1 MCKLRYCTPKRCSIS
16 LVRESPN
23 TPNRITQNRIRSKKE
38 EHNGKKNSRIYFRC
52 SAKDKENLKN
62 KAKLANMNM
71 SEYIISLSENK
82 KIFVI
87 DGVPELMTAIN
98 RIGTN
103 INQVA
108 AVANTQRFVNEN
120 QLEKIL
126 KEMKNIN
133 KIMNLVWKK
142 ILKEE

>member
-1 MCKLRYCTPKRCSIS
+1 MGRKKDGVILLRCYK
-16 LVRESPN
+16 
-23 TPNRITQNRIRSKKE
+23 
-38 EHNGKKNSRIYFRC
+38 
-52 SAKDKENLKN
+52 KDKEELRE
-62 KAKLANMNM
+62 KAKQASMNM

-126 KEMKNIN
+126 KEMKDVN
-133 KIMNLVWKK
+133 KIMNT
-142 ILKEE
+142 ILDKFEFEEG

>member
-1 MCKLRYCTPKRCSIS
+1 MERKKDEVILLRCYNK
-16 LVRESPN
+16 E
-23 TPNRITQNRIRSKKE
+23 KE
-38 EHNGKKNSRIYFRC
+38 ELR
-52 SAKDKENLKN
+52 E

-71 SEYIISLSENK
+71 SEYIIALSENK

-108 AVANTQRFVNEN
+108 AVANTHRFVNEN

-126 KEMKNIN
+126 KEMKDVN
-133 KIMNLVWKK
+133 KIMNT
-142 ILKEE
+142 ILDKFEFEEG

>member
-1 MCKLRYCTPKRCSIS
+1 M
-16 LVRESPN
+16 E
-23 TPNRITQNRIRSKKE
+23 
-38 EHNGKKNSRIYFRC
+38 KKNSRIYFRC

-126 KEMKNIN
+126 KEMKDVN
-133 KIMNLVWKK
+133 KIMNT
-142 ILKEE
+142 ILDKFEFEEG

>member
-1 MCKLRYCTPKRCSIS
+1 M
-16 LVRESPN
+16 
-23 TPNRITQNRIRSKKE
+23 
-38 EHNGKKNSRIYFRC
+38 GKKNSRIYFRC

-126 KEMKNIN
+126 KEMKDVN
-133 KIMNLVWKK
+133 KIMNT
-142 ILKEE
+142 ILDKFEFEEG

>member
-1 MCKLRYCTPKRCSIS
+1 MGRKKDGVILLRCYK
-16 LVRESPN
+16 
-23 TPNRITQNRIRSKKE
+23 
-38 EHNGKKNSRIYFRC
+38 
-52 SAKDKENLKN
+52 KDKEELRE
-62 KAKLANMNM
+62 KAKQASMNM
-71 SEYIISLSENK
+71 SESIIALSENK

-126 KEMKNIN
+126 KEMKDVN
-133 KIMNLVWKK
+133 KIMNT
-142 ILKEE
+142 ILDKFEFEEG

>member
-1 MCKLRYCTPKRCSIS
+1 M
-16 LVRESPN
+16 E
-23 TPNRITQNRIRSKKE
+23 
-38 EHNGKKNSRIYFRC
+38 KKNSRIYFRC

-71 SEYIISLSENK
+71 SEYISSLSENK

-108 AVANTQRFVNEN
+108 AVANTHRFVNEN

-126 KEMKNIN
+126 KEMKDVN
-133 KIMNLVWKK
+133 KIMNT
-142 ILKEE
+142 ILDKFEFEEG

>member
-1 MCKLRYCTPKRCSIS
+1 M
-16 LVRESPN
+16 E
-23 TPNRITQNRIRSKKE
+23 
-38 EHNGKKNSRIYFRC
+38 KKNSRIYFRC

-71 SEYIISLSENK
+71 SEYIIALSENK

-126 KEMKNIN
+126 KEMKDVN
-133 KIMNLVWKK
+133 KIMNT
-142 ILKEE
+142 ILDKFEFEEG

>member
-1 MCKLRYCTPKRCSIS
+1 M
-16 LVRESPN
+16 E
-23 TPNRITQNRIRSKKE
+23 
-38 EHNGKKNSRIYFRC
+38 KKNSRIYFRC

-108 AVANTQRFVNEN
+108 AVANTHRFVNEN

-126 KEMKNIN
+126 KEMKDVN
-133 KIMNLVWKK
+133 KIMNT
-142 ILKEE
+142 ILDKFEFEEG

>member
-1 MCKLRYCTPKRCSIS
+1 M
-16 LVRESPN
+16 E
-23 TPNRITQNRIRSKKE
+23 
-38 EHNGKKNSRIYFRC
+38 KKNSRIYFRC

-126 KEMKNIN
+126 KEMKDVN
-133 KIMNLVWKK
+133 KIMNT
-142 ILKEE
+142 ILDKFELEEG